1 MSGLLTVLGVAI
13 VPFAPDSEPEPIID
27 DVGPTYPATSS
38 FMAHR
43 LVLDST
49 PVSGEYTPRRHIAHS
64 HLRLLSFWN
73 LTRLDPLRLQP
84 CVLPLVQQG
93 PTRLPLFETCSCQ

>member
-1 MSGLLTVLGVAI
+1 MSGLLTTLSVAI
-13 VPFAPDSEPEPIID
+13 VPFAPDSETEPIID
-27 DVGPTYPATSS
+27 DVCPADIVTPS
-38 FMAHR
+38 FNAHR

-49 PVSGEYTPRRHIAHS
+49 PVPGEYTPRRHIAHS

-84 CVLPLVQQG
+84 RILPLV
-93 PTRLPLFETCSCQ
+93 

>member
-13 VPFAPDSEPEPIID
+13 VPFAPDSATEPIID
-27 DVGPTYPATSS
+27 DVRLPCIATSS
-38 FMAHR
+38 FNAHR

-49 PVSGEYTPRRHIAHS
+49 PVPGEHTPCRHIAHS

-73 LTRLDPLRLQP
+73 LTRLDSL
-84 CVLPLVQQG
+84 
-93 PTRLPLFETCSCQ
+93 